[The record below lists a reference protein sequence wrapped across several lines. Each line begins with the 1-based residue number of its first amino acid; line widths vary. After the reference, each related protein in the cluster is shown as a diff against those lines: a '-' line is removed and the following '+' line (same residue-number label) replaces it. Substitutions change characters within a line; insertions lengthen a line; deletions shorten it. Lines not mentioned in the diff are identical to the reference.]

1 MSEIKELQQGMDQN
15 QARMKALRESF
26 RSQMTALVNEV
37 TTSIQTLSRIERE
50 VQLSDTRIQEQQE
63 MISHHQEQLTQ
74 LRETGSDMEAKIAS
88 IYNELSEH
96 QQKIATYNATLME
109 TQGRIDIIE
118 NDVNQ
123 RKAGSDVKQRQLEDK
138 QRELGRRNA
147 EKDQEVTKYKE
158 DFSKAKKQ
166 ANLVKKEN
174 PVADFLLT
182 EGLEPPELDILA
194 VLIHKKE
201 VLVTDLKR
209 TAKTPPAITTRVLKE
224 MENKGILELT
234 SDDKARLVISID

>member
-1 MSEIKELQQGMDQN
+1 MSEIKELQQGMEQN

-50 VQLSDTRIQEQQE
+50 VQLSHTRIQEQRE

-88 IYNELSEH
+88 IYNELREH

-118 NDVNQ
+118 SDVNQ
-123 RKAGSDVKQRQLEDK
+123 RKAESDVKQRQLDDK

-166 ANLVKKEN
+166 TNQVKKDN
-174 PVADFLLT
+174 PIADYLLT

-194 VLIHKKE
+194 MLIHRKE
-201 VLVTDLKR
+201 VPVTDLKR

>member
-1 MSEIKELQQGMDQN
+1 
-15 QARMKALRESF
+15 
-26 RSQMTALVNEV
+26 MTALVNEI

-50 VQLSDTRIQEQQE
+50 LHLANTRIQEQRE
-63 MISHHQEQLTQ
+63 TISHHQEQLTQ

-88 IYNELSEH
+88 IYKELSEH

-109 TQGRIDIIE
+109 TKGRIDIIE

-123 RKAGSDVKQRQLEDK
+123 RKAESDVKQRQLEEK
-138 QRELGRRNA
+138 QRELGQRNA
-147 EKDQEVTKYKE
+147 EKDQEVTRYKE

-166 ANLVKKEN
+166 SNRVKKDN
-174 PVADFLLT
+174 PVANYLLT

-201 VLVTDLKR
+201 VLITDLKR

-224 MENKGILELT
+224 MENKGILEIT
-234 SDDKARLVISID
+234 SDDKARLAISIE

>member
-1 MSEIKELQQGMDQN
+1 MTEIKELQQGMEQN
-15 QARMKALRESF
+15 QAQMKALRESF
-26 RSQMTALVNEV
+26 RSQMSALVNEI
-37 TTSIQTLSRIERE
+37 TSSLQTLTRIERE
-50 VQLSDTRIQEQQE
+50 FQLSETRMQEHRE
-63 MISHHQEQLTQ
+63 TINHLQEQLTQ
-74 LRETGSDMEAKIAS
+74 LRETGSEMEAKIAS

-96 QQKIATYNATLME
+96 QQKIVAYKASLME
-109 TQGRIDIIE
+109 TQGRIEIVE

-123 RKAGSDVKQRQLEDK
+123 RKAESDVKQRQLEEK

-158 DFSKAKKQ
+158 DFSKAKIQ
-166 ANLVKKEN
+166 AGQVKKDN
-174 PVADFLLT
+174 PVADYLLT

-194 VLIHKKE
+194 LLIHKKE
-201 VLVTDLKR
+201 VSVADLKR

-234 SDDKARLVISID
+234 SDDKARLAISIE

>member
-1 MSEIKELQQGMDQN
+1 MSELKEIQQGMEQN

-26 RSQMTALVNEV
+26 RSQMSALVNEV
-37 TTSIQTLSRIERE
+37 TTSLQTLSRIDRE
-50 VQLSDTRIQEQQE
+50 FQLSDTRMQEQRE
-63 MISHHQEQLTQ
+63 MINHHQEQLTL

-88 IYNELSEH
+88 IYNELGEH
-96 QQKIATYNATLME
+96 QQKIATYKATLME
-109 TQGRIDIIE
+109 TQGRIEIVE

-123 RKAGSDVKQRQLEDK
+123 RKAESDVKQRQLEDK

-166 ANLVKKEN
+166 TNQVKKDN
-174 PVADFLLT
+174 PVADYLLK

-194 VLIHKKE
+194 VLIHQKE
-201 VLVTDLKR
+201 VPVSDLKR

-234 SDDKARLVISID
+234 SDDKARLTITID